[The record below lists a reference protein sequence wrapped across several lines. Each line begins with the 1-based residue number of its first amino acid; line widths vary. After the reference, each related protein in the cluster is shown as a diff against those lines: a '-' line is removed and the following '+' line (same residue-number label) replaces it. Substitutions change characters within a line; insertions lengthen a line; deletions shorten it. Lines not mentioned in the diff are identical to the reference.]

1 MVISASIIDL
11 DVDASPVD
19 ILQSFIDVENGR
31 LVVVRE
37 VVIYVIPDQGGL
49 TNWCASYEH
58 HFDGRCSLDSIPLDF
73 FLGGF
78 DGETLSH

>member
-37 VVIYVIPDQGGL
+37 VVIFVIPDQGGL
-49 TNWCASYEH
+49 ANRCASYEH
-58 HFDGRCSLDSIPLDF
+58 HFDGRYSFDNILRYWLF
-73 FLGGF
+73 GGF
-78 DGETLSH
+78 FFEALSH